1 MSNNLTIGAI
11 RVNDNFVDLTIT
23 KNDVIIFD
31 IINMKKEPEPWVK
44 NTTLKYVYVEINSGL
59 YGLYQT
65 LPKGEY
71 FMADLKYSI
80 LEFKN
85 NHDL

>member
-1 MSNNLTIGAI
+1 MSNKLTIGAI
-11 RVNDNFVDLTIT
+11 RVDDNFVDLTIS

-31 IINMKKEPEPWVK
+31 IINIKKEPAAWVK

-80 LEFKN
+80 LAWKN
-85 NHDL
+85 KHDL